1 VTKPESCAVTEP
13 EIPQNVQQSAVAQIE
28 NDLYLEIKLTLANKN
43 LLIVNKFIDKIK
55 EAFPQAECS
64 FVYEKCVLKGNGEG
78 VWQVADGISKFLSS

>member
-13 EIPQNVQQSAVAQIE
+13 EIPQNVQKSTLAPIE
-28 NDLYLEIKLTLANKN
+28 NDLRLEIKMTLAEKN
-43 LLIVNKFIDKIK
+43 LLIVTKFIDKIK

-78 VWQVADGISKFLSS
+78 VRQVADGINKFLSS